1 MPEKRTPAPGGNRE
15 RAAVIK
21 TREDNTAALPEKP
34 DLDTFAEQLELIAD
48 NDREWFER
56 HPHTRWRIRPAMP
69 GETPGVS
76 MAVRSFGPA
85 RLRFEIAVWIPPRLT
100 DRGLDRFMLAIL
112 SPRQAELLGELEAIM
127 RTVRP

>member
-1 MPEKRTPAPGGNRE
+1 MKAPAPGGNPG
-15 RAAVIK
+15 RAETSKAQAK
-21 TREDNTAALPEKP
+21 STASLPEKP
-34 DLDTFAEQLELIAD
+34 ALNTFAEQLELIAA
-48 NDREWFER
+48 NGRQWSER
-56 HPHTRWRIRPAMP
+56 HPRARWRIRRAMP
-69 GETPGVS
+69 GEPPGVT